1 MLEIL
6 ARSSQRG
13 ELFWILFWELKVK
26 KNALQWTHNVVFF
39 LWEDPQTP
47 LSKSSQFLKSQD
59 CRVWHYL
66 TSHLQRMVSA
76 CLRFIHDETCLSPG
90 AEPDPGTEGREEPH
104 PAGSDAPGGSGA
116 QPIRRPGTRG
126 HTRQRLHTN
135 LSLQASLFLLLVVRD
150 GWGRR
155 TEERRLQ
162 QICFFLSGGRE
173 ARKCEYFL
181 GEKTN
186 VEKRHNDRKWER
198 RICTPENSSF
208 CEENRGAWELG
219 EIYIPVSPR
228 DLGAVCGYHGDLIG

>member
-76 CLRFIHDETCLSPG
+76 CLRFIHHEICLSPG

>member
-13 ELFWILFWELKVK
+13 ELFCILFWELKVK
-26 KNALQWTHNVVFF
+26 KCPTVNSQCSFF
-39 LWEDPQTP
+39 SVGGSPEPP
-47 LSKSSQFLKSQD
+47 SKSSQFLKSQD
-59 CRVWHYL
+59 CKVWHYL

-116 QPIRRPGTRG
+116 QPIRRPGTCG

-162 QICFFLSGGRE
+162 QICFFFIRRSGSEKMWIFPWWEDKWR
-173 ARKCEYFL
+173 
-181 GEKTN
+181 EKT
-186 VEKRHNDRKWER
+186 
-198 RICTPENSSF
+198 
-208 CEENRGAWELG
+208 
-219 EIYIPVSPR
+219 
-228 DLGAVCGYHGDLIG
+228 